1 MNYLSSKL
9 KSIPVFTFT
18 VVFLLMVVSS
28 ITAVAAQWQVVPI
41 RLDLSRKAKSGVITV
56 RNTGDEILQVSVMA
70 KEWLQD
76 EAGKDQYADTANL
89 IFFPKVLQIKPNSER
104 VIRVG
109 IKAPAIK
116 QEQTFRLY
124 IKEAV
129 SPLKRSSQVAVAL
142 QFGAPIF
149 IQPLEE
155 NIAGEISDIELTD
168 GKINF
173 SVKNLGNTHFRT
185 TRIDVI
191 GKDASGQQLFNQEL
205 KGWYVLAGAIQ
216 HHEALI
222 PLKVRSLLKTFEIK
236 IVTDRMELFKSVDY
250 LGTEKASPHPE

>member
-9 KSIPVFTFT
+9 KFIPVFIFT
-18 VVFLLMVVSS
+18 VVLLLMIVFST
-28 ITAVAAQWQVVPI
+28 IAIAAQWQVVPI
-41 RLDLSRKAKSGVITV
+41 SLDLGRKTKSGVITV
-56 RNTGDEILQVSVMA
+56 RNTGDEVLQVSVMA

-76 EAGKDQYADTANL
+76 EAGKDQYVDTSNL

-149 IQPLEE
+149 VQPLEE
-155 NIAGEISDIELTD
+155 NIAGEITDIELTD

-191 GKDASGQQLFNQEL
+191 GKDISGQQLFNQEL
-205 KGWYVLAGAIQ
+205 KGWYVLAGAAQ

-250 LGTEKASPHPE
+250 IGTEKASPQPE